1 MDLNELFSKEECV
14 KTKYKGVDVFHYL
27 RQPSSQES
35 LEFRRKSANVKVRNK
50 EIQTSDAALQAPVEL
65 YDKICTRVVV
75 ENGAGPQDVADFRA
89 LIPTDVKLAV
99 ILAWQNRVEIEQ
111 QDAQGN

>member
-1 MDLNELFSKEECV
+1 VDTNELFSKEEIV

-27 RQPSSQES
+27 RQPSNQES
-35 LEFRRKSANVKVRNK
+35 LEFRRKSANVRVRNK
-50 EIQTSDAALQAPVEL
+50 EIQTSDAALLAPIEL

-75 ENGAGPQDVADFRA
+75 ENGAGPQDVSDFKA
-89 LIPTDVKLAV
+89 VVPSDVKLAV
-99 ILAWQNRVEIEQ
+99 IAAWQNRVEIDQ